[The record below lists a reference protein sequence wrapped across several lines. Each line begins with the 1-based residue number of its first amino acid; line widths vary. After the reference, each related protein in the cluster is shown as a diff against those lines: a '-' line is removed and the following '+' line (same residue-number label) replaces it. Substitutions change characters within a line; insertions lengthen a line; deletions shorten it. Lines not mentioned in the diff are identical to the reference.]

1 MCDCKGKCAT
11 VRCLCRKLRQFCSR
25 NCACNGRCQN
35 IMFQQASNQNNM
47 NTNLQAERAMQLA
60 LHQLQQFPQTM
71 NKLTPMHVN
80 HVVTGLNS
88 GQRTSMTNSQQMTF
102 AGPQQFKQTVFLACP
117 ICATPVVNGPSLSL
131 PCGHN
136 IHLACLPSSN
146 KIPPE
151 CPVCALYSMNTIQG
165 HSSQKEISDP
175 AFDTPTCMPAVF
187 RPVSSTPAVDATT
200 LRLAM
205 IVQKDLSLW
214 TEAELVAWMQHFH
227 NGHYRSIQLVFR
239 HVSGFDVA
247 NIMDDDYRAHIHH
260 MFQDEPSRA
269 IVALSCWRQLRTYM
283 HSAAPVEP
291 APKPSRRRK
300 RPTLNFG
307 TMLRILQQWQTN
319 IDSGQSESSAA
330 RMLQDE
336 RVCRTT
342 LRSWRHISK
351 LALDHNIDLNS
362 APHAAR
368 SVSLSYVHKLI
379 AKPNRVVTVESRK
392 HPVKSNSSPTFLPS
406 SPSSTSASAA
416 PPP

>member
-11 VRCLCRKLRQFCSR
+11 VRCRCRKGQQFCSR

-35 IMFQQASNQNNM
+35 IMSQQVSNKNNS
-47 NTNLQAERAMQLA
+47 NANLQAERAMQLA
-60 LHQLQQFPQTM
+60 LHHLQQFPQTM
-71 NKLTPMHVN
+71 NKLTPMNVN
-80 HVVTGLNS
+80 HAVTGLNS
-88 GQRTSMTNSQQMTF
+88 GQTKGMTNNQHMTF
-102 AGPQQFKQTVFLACP
+102 AGPHQFKQAVFLACP
-117 ICATPVVNGPSLSL
+117 MCATPVVNGPSLSL

-136 IHLACLPSSN
+136 IHIACLPSSDQIST
-146 KIPPE
+146 K
-151 CPVCALYSMNTIQG
+151 CPVCALYSMTAIQDNL
-165 HSSQKEISDP
+165 SQKGISDP
-175 AFDTPTCMPAVF
+175 AFDTPTFMSAVF
-187 RPVSSTPAVDATT
+187 PPVSSRPAVDATT
-200 LRLAM
+200 MQLAM

-214 TEAELVAWMQHFH
+214 TEAELVTWMQHFH

-247 NIMDDDYRAHIHH
+247 NIMDDDYRAHIHQ
-260 MFQDEPSRA
+260 MFQNEPSRA

-283 HSAAPVEP
+283 HSAAPEP

-307 TMLRILQQWQTN
+307 TMLRILHQWQTN

-351 LALDHNIDLNS
+351 LASDHNIDLTS
-362 APHAAR
+362 APHAAH

-379 AKPNRVVTVESRK
+379 AKPNRVTAESRTP
-392 HPVKSNSSPTFLPS
+392 PVKSRTPPPTSLPS
-406 SPSSTSASAA
+406 SLSSTSASAA
-416 PPP
+416 PPL